1 MGKQVARH
9 ACKDSVV
16 EKSMLLE
23 KFDVI
28 VNQFVSVNKKVEY
41 AEHPLLTGFQ
51 SLMLIIRELL
61 SY

>member
-16 EKSMLLE
+16 EKSMALE

-28 VNQFVSVNKKVEY
+28 VDQFVSVNKKVEY

-51 SLMLIIRELL
+51 SL
-61 SY
+61 SHSC